1 MLLLENKEEPD
12 VDLSEHCA
20 KPYGCA
26 FLNYCKRQHG
36 VPQDKPSVFD
46 LYRMPFGKKQEHYH
60 AGRITFEQLRDQK
73 LNDKQQMQVECTLG
87 QTEHVDKEGIR
98 GFLNKLYYPLYFL
111 DFETMQDAV
120 PKYDGAKVY
129 GQITFQYSLH
139 VKERESISKFV
150 DAGRL
155 KFTKTATFIT
165 HREFLAPNDGS
176 DPRRPLAEQLCK
188 DIPMDACTLAYN
200 KMFECGR
207 IRELA
212 ALYPDLAPHLLNIAD
227 HIIDLIEPFRAGY
240 YYVPAM
246 GGSFSIKSV
255 LPALFPNDPELD
267 YHYLDARVQNGGD
280 AMAIFPRLTKLQQS
294 LPKQGVQTSD
304 DSKLVMAD
312 SHMSHPEILAIQ
324 KEIDESREALLRY
337 CELDTWAMV
346 KVWEKLF
353 DIIKR

>member
-1 MLLLENKEEPD
+1 
-12 VDLSEHCA
+12 
-20 KPYGCA
+20 
-26 FLNYCKRQHG
+26 
-36 VPQDKPSVFD
+36 
-46 LYRMPFGKKQEHYH
+46 
-60 AGRITFEQLRDQK
+60 
-73 LNDKQQMQVECTLG
+73 
-87 QTEHVDKEGIR
+87 
-98 GFLNKLYYPLYFL
+98 
-111 DFETMQDAV
+111 
-120 PKYDGAKVY
+120 
-129 GQITFQYSLH
+129 
-139 VKERESISKFV
+139 
-150 DAGRL
+150 
-155 KFTKTATFIT
+155 
-165 HREFLAPNDGS
+165 
-176 DPRRPLAEQLCK
+176 
-188 DIPMDACTLAYN
+188 
-200 KMFECGR
+200 
-207 IRELA
+207 
-212 ALYPDLAPHLLNIAD
+212 
-227 HIIDLIEPFRAGY
+227 
-240 YYVPAM
+240 M